1 MDAANKCEKHSV
13 APSAIFS
20 NMNLT
25 KCIID
30 VMVFKNMEKIVVRM
44 QNSVNGV
51 PLRRDIT
58 LEYAHPSVFT
68 GADLV
73 NWILYNTEIATTEN
87 ALYMANLLFSNGLF
101 FSITRHQMMVT
112 NDEHC
117 YRFQA
122 PNYWISNISQ
132 PGDYEYAVYLCKKHM
147 EVKDLS
153 GMADYEI
160 ERLEYFK
167 KIYCN
172 KWVHINLQAETE
184 IKIVDK
190 KNDLYEK
197 KLTDTQE
204 QAFWDFHRPMK
215 NSF

>member
-1 MDAANKCEKHSV
+1 
-13 APSAIFS
+13 
-20 NMNLT
+20 
-25 KCIID
+25 
-30 VMVFKNMEKIVVRM
+30 
-44 QNSVNGV
+44 
-51 PLRRDIT
+51 
-58 LEYAHPSVFT
+58 
-68 GADLV
+68 
-73 NWILYNTEIATTEN
+73 
-87 ALYMANLLFSNGLF
+87 
-101 FSITRHQMMVT
+101 
-112 NDEHC
+112 
-117 YRFQA
+117 
-122 PNYWISNISQ
+122 
-132 PGDYEYAVYLCKKHM
+132 M

-204 QAFWDFHRPMK
+204 QAFWDFHRPMVILII
-215 NSF
+215 SFLTKTNNMIHTVIICTAAMY